1 MAAARRDRKGCTP
14 SVILKLAE
22 RPEHV
27 TAQYFDGRS
36 SCGPS
41 RGNAA
46 ESRAARQLGI
56 RAAHAL
62 SHLNPQTA
70 PRTDANAESAAARAA
85 MIYAAVVLAVI
96 AAVVLSVAALPHA
109 GT

>member
-1 MAAARRDRKGCTP
+1 MSQLSISTAGHRADPLEETQQN
-14 SVILKLAE
+14 
-22 RPEHV
+22 PEL
-27 TAQYFDGRS
+27 
-36 SCGPS
+36 P
-41 RGNAA
+41 
-46 ESRAARQLGI
+46 RQLGI